1 VPPRQSAVNLLE
13 FSMLDRHVNGQ
24 RILRVVRL
32 AAILTLVEEQRGK
45 MDALH
50 VVEHV
55 ALLRVGLAAQ
65 VAHVLGI
72 IVVGT
77 AHQCDVVHQIFAVA
91 DNRR

>member
-1 VPPRQSAVNLLE
+1 
-13 FSMLDRHVNGQ
+13 MLDRHVNGQ

-55 ALLRVGLAAQ
+55 ALLRVGFAAQ
-65 VAHVLGI
+65 VAHVLG

-77 AHQCDVVHQIFAVA
+77 AHQCDVVHEILAVA